1 MNRRRAFIRGL
12 LLAAAILGLLFA
24 MAGCSGEGGGDAGE
38 DAGFSPIRSVLAL
51 GFVDKDGA
59 KVKGLALEYEQD
71 MTGAAITADTY
82 RLKLYDSQDNR
93 NFGGGEIGQITNWYI
108 HDQPQLSDGAAQGS
122 GSGNYVILEVYTDY
136 LSSSESVFTSS
147 MLAHVTQT
155 ADIALPDGTVIQA
168 GTAESNNAIITKTV
182 SEITG
187 NVTTTTRLDPQGF
200 SIPELEGFAFYI
212 DEDPNGYGKA
222 GDGFHWEHCF
232 DQQDGLYYDVSV
244 AYALWKPADWH
255 EGGNYAMVTL
265 ENPAADPGTH
275 PLLSVLQT
283 RSPVY
288 YATTGQEVVKAAH
301 PELDGMI
308 VVVPVVTQRV
318 NDNGGTPAEYEAIV
332 HLWDYLID
340 TCSVNPDYIYGSGQ
354 SVGGMILIETQ
365 RNRDNF
371 FAGLLLYEDQWA
383 QNYYIDTLF
392 VRNMAAN
399 EKTAATAAMHY
410 PRTDEQITWNCYF
423 DSDGEPVSEDHD
435 PYNLYY
441 LVSDDN
447 ILVLRSGFNGL
458 CTDNWNEMSF
468 LYQDLTGD
476 VHNGINQ
483 QDFDLSD
490 GTTRAL
496 LEEENAAIAQF
507 LSGESAGTRNI
518 NAVTFQSGGNGYS
531 IRMYDATY
539 EWLLAQS
546 RESETARE
554 KLDINKPF
562 VPAAEQLRTGE
573 RKLHF
578 TDTEGND
585 LYFITGEAGAGTRFY
600 NTGWYNLLTVADAA
614 PGWLPEGM
622 GDWTEG
628 AQVEGANILS
638 VQVIENGTAVAVLY
652 DRDMS
657 QLTVRLVGDEIP
669 GLDGAIRQDIQIEVP
684 PFAFFDGEGNEIDC
698 TIQNVYVNELPQT
711 VSGAARGSG
720 TGSYVIVE
728 LTAPIAPAAVIQRT
742 TLHTDRYIASALPW
756 KYEVNE

>member
-1 MNRRRAFIRGL
+1 MNKRRAFIHRLFLVLAVLGTL
-12 LLAAAILGLLFA
+12 LV
-24 MAGCSGEGGGDAGE
+24 MAGCTKKGGESIKE
-38 DAGFSPIRSVLAL
+38 DEGFSPIQSVMAL

-59 KVKGLALEYEQD
+59 KVKGLALEYDQD

-82 RLKLYDSQDNR
+82 HLKLHNSQDNV
-93 NFGGGEIGQITNWYI
+93 NFGGGEIGQIINWYI
-108 HDQPQLSDGAAQGS
+108 SDQPELSDSAAQGL
-122 GSGNYVILEVYTDY
+122 GSGKYVILEVYTDY
-136 LSSSESVFTSS
+136 LSNAENVFTSS
-147 MLAHVTQT
+147 MLVHVTQT
-155 ADIALPDGTVIQA
+155 EDIALPDGTVIQA
-168 GTAESNNAIITKTV
+168 GTAESNNAIITKKV
-182 SEITG
+182 NEITG
-187 NVTTTTRLDPQGF
+187 NVTTTTKLDPQGF
-200 SIPELEGFAFYI
+200 SIPELEGFEFYI
-212 DEDPNGYGKA
+212 DEDTNGYGKD

-275 PLLSVLQT
+275 PLLATLQT
-283 RSPVY
+283 RSPAY

-340 TCSVNPDYIYGSGQ
+340 TCSVNTDYIYGSGQ

-410 PRTDEQITWNCYF
+410 PRTDDQITWNYYYN
-423 DSDGEPVSEDHD
+423 SAGEQVYEGHD
-435 PYNLYY
+435 PYNMYY

-476 VHNGINQ
+476 VNNGINQ
-483 QDFDLSD
+483 QNFDLSD
-490 GTTRAL
+490 GATRTL
-496 LEEENAAIAQF
+496 LDEENAAVAQF
-507 LSGESAGTRNI
+507 LSGNGAGTRNI

-539 EWLLAQS
+539 EWLLSQT
-546 RESETARE
+546 RESEITRE

-562 VPAAEQLRTGE
+562 VPAAEQLQTEE

-578 TDTEGND
+578 TDTEGDD
-585 LYFITGEAGAGTRFY
+585 LYFITGETGAGTQFY

-622 GDWTEG
+622 GNWTEG
-628 AQVEGANILS
+628 AQVEGASILS
-638 VQVIENGTAVAVLY
+638 VQVIDEGTAVAVLY

-657 QLTVRLVGDEIP
+657 NLTVRLAGDEIP
-669 GLDGAIRQDIQIEVP
+669 GLDGTVRQDIRIEVP
-684 PFAFFDGEGNEIDC
+684 PFVFFDEEGNELDC
-698 TIQNVYVNELPQT
+698 VIENVYVNESPEV
-711 VSGAARGSG
+711 VSGAAQGSG
-720 TGSYVIVE
+720 SGSYVIVE
-728 LTAPIAPAAVIQRT
+728 LASPIAPAAVRQTT
-742 TLHTDRYIASALPW
+742 TLHTDKYIASALPW
-756 KYEVNE
+756 KYDVN